1 MGTRLREKTPKLAN
15 FADDF
20 ADLLSLV
27 WLWASQIR

>member
-1 MGTRLREKTPKLAN
+1 MGTRLREKTPELAD

-20 ADLLSLV
+20 ADLWPSA